1 MGGEGGKKGERE
13 RDIETETHRQ
23 THTPPELLAV
33 SLVAM
38 DLILALWVA
47 VVPGPCSGGSA
58 VITYFSLEM
67 SPTLRFGLLISHGLI
82 LTILSN

>member
-1 MGGEGGKKGERE
+1 MGGEGGEKGERE

-33 SLVAM
+33 SLVAL
-38 DLILALWVA
+38 DLILWVA